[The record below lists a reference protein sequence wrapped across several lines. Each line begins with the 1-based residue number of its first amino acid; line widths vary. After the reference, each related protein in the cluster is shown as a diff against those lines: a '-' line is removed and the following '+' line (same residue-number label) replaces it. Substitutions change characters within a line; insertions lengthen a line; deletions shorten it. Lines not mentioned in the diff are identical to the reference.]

1 MTVRWEAPPGTFARS
16 FRLGEWI
23 GEPVTPLFESWLLT
37 TMEETMHGEY
47 ARLVGQPAPRP
58 LHVVVNGWYYYS
70 LNFLPATVGAVARM
84 LPGMLVRLAR
94 DPRRIAPV
102 FPPLAGLGI
111 DLYVDE
117 WRRDLLPT
125 YRDAVERASGEI
137 ASGSPQR
144 LRAII
149 DDLAVLAGRYFT
161 SITFVAGY
169 GWKTEIPLSQFYRR
183 HLQGPLGGHPQVLL
197 RGLVRPTNAPHD
209 VQSLDWSFRTQGE
222 LGTTR
227 AVETEARYR
236 RLERERADLE
246 RRASAL
252 LPPKLA
258 TRFARLL
265 AEAQR
270 AAILREEQVAQ
281 LTLAWPVFRR
291 ALARIGELLVTRS
304 VIAEP
309 DDVYFLER
317 DALFAAIEGAPQGR
331 GADVATRRAR
341 WSEERRLIAPL
352 VIGRIPKMLE
362 RLLGAADRAMRDPAE
377 MTPGEVR
384 GVPASPGRATGRARL
399 VRSATEFDLLQKGE
413 VLVCPVTTP
422 SWTQLFERAA
432 AVVTDVGSLA
442 SHASIIA
449 LEYGIPAVVGTGDG
463 TSRIRDGERV
473 TVDGSAGVV
482 LREAPRPEA
491 AP

>member
-1 MTVRWEAPPGTFARS
+1 MTIRWEAPPGTFARS

-37 TMEETMHGEY
+37 TMEETMHRDY
-47 ARLVGQPAPRP
+47 ARLVGQVAPRP
-58 LHVVVNGWYYYS
+58 LHVLVNGWYYYS
-70 LNFLPATVGAVARM
+70 LNFLPASFGGIARM

-94 DPRRIAPV
+94 EPRRVAAV
-102 FPPLAGLGI
+102 FPPLAHLGV
-111 DLYVDE
+111 DVYVDE
-117 WRRDLLPT
+117 WRRDLLPN
-125 YRDAVERASGEI
+125 YREAVERASGEV
-137 ASGSPQR
+137 ASSSPQR

-209 VQSLDWSFRTQGE
+209 VQSLDWSFPTQGE
-222 LGTTR
+222 LGTTH
-227 AVETEARYR
+227 AAETEARYR

-246 RRASAL
+246 RRASGL

-291 ALARIGELLVTRS
+291 ALAAIGELLVARG
-304 VIAEP
+304 VIAQP

-317 DALFAAIEGAPQGR
+317 DALFAAIEGAPQDR
-331 GADVATRRAR
+331 TAHVVTRRAH
-341 WSEERRLIAPL
+341 WTEQRRLIAPL
-352 VIGRIPKMLE
+352 VIGRVPKMLE
-362 RLLGAADRAMRDPAE
+362 ALLGAADRAMRDPAP
-377 MTPGEVR
+377 TSPDSVR
-384 GVPASPGRATGRARL
+384 GVPASPGRATGRARVL
-399 VRSATEFDLLQKGE
+399 RSAADFDRLQRGE

-449 LEYGIPAVVGTGDG
+449 REYGIPAVVGTGDG

-482 LREAPRPEA
+482 LREAVRPEA